1 MVVLAGG
8 AVAAA
13 GGAGTG
19 VAGTAVILTTSV
31 TAVSVLTTAGAVC
44 AESLSS
50 SPPHRLLRSRF
61 GRGRPGT
68 DPIKQ
73 FKVGKFES

>member
-1 MVVLAGG
+1 MAT
-8 AVAAA
+8 A

-31 TAVSVLTTAGAVC
+31 IAVSVLTTTAAVSD
-44 AESLSS
+44 ESLSS